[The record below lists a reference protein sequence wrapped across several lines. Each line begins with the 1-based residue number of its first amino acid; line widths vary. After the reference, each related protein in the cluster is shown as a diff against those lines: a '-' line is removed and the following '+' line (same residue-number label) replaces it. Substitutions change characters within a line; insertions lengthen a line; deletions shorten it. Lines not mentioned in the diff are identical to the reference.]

1 MHSSESSDICRL
13 LAPRSLPI
21 LSSSPLR
28 SIRRPPYLPSRTP
41 LFHSFTFFLLASLLL
56 TLFLYLVPPRLP
68 SDRPRDGAD
77 PRQERAVCLALQAR
91 LPTTWIVKTSGR
103 HPARWCTV
111 NQAFA
116 YRIFDLQ
123 PGDALAM
130 TSRAAPRRVGVN
142 AEMYALRRA
151 EPRVTLRGVVRLS
164 LGWDN
169 FQDARPLETR
179 ARALS
184 NGPRRAAFLLPFD
197 TRHWSMT
204 HLSRRN

>member
-13 LAPRSLPI
+13 LARSEPSPSSLHLLFTASAAHLISHRAP
-21 LSSSPLR
+21 LSFSLSL
-28 SIRRPPYLPSRTP
+28 
-41 LFHSFTFFLLASLLL
+41 SFSLLH
-56 TLFLYLVPPRLP
+56 FLSPRFSPSHSLSASRFPPRLP

-116 YRIFDLQ
+116 YRIFDLR

-130 TSRAAPRRVGVN
+130 TSRAAPRRRERGNV
-142 AEMYALRRA
+142 RA
-151 EPRVTLRGVVRLS
+151 ASSGAPGDLTRSSTRLS

-179 ARALS
+179 ARAFERTATS
-184 NGPRRAAFLLPFD
+184 CFFIAV
-197 TRHWSMT
+197 
-204 HLSRRN
+204 